1 MPVPKG
7 TFAVSSTPA
16 VSDARLSS
24 NLAMTWIDGLI
35 LGIKIV
41 IVLHIFL
48 IGAAYVVLLERK
60 VSAWIQNRVG
70 PNRAG
75 WRGSLQSFADVL
87 KLVLKEDIVPAQANP
102 SFHLLAPIISIAIAL
117 SVWAFIP
124 FGAPF
129 AIGETVV
136 NPMIAPD
143 VNVGVLILLALSSLG
158 VYGITLAGW
167 ASNNKYSLLG
177 GLRSAAQ
184 MISYELSMGLALIG
198 MLLVMGSVDVSSIV
212 AQQQEYWFGF
222 LPKWNVFVQPVGFL
236 IFLVAAFAETNRAP
250 FDLAEAEPE
259 LVGGF
264 HTEYTGLKFGL
275 FFLAEYGNVILMSAL
290 MSTLFF
296 GGYGAPWLQDLA
308 FFKENPILLAL
319 VQFGALALKTL
330 FFVFFFIWVRWSI
343 PRFRYDQLMN
353 LGWRVTFPLAL
364 ANVVVTALIVK
375 LVVK

>member
-1 MPVPKG
+1 
-7 TFAVSSTPA
+7 
-16 VSDARLSS
+16 
-24 NLAMTWIDGLI
+24 MTW
-35 LGIKIV
+35 LGALVLVIKIV

-87 KLVLKEDIVPAQANP
+87 KLVLKEDIVPAQANKA
-102 SFHLLAPIISIAIAL
+102 FHLLAPVISIAIAL
-117 SVWAFIP
+117 SVWALIP
-124 FGAPF
+124 FAAPF
-129 AIGETVV
+129 VMGDTVV

-143 VNVGVLILLALSSLG
+143 VNVGILILLALSSLG

-177 GLRSAAQ
+177 GLRSSAQ
-184 MISYELSMGLALIG
+184 MISYELSMGLSLIG
-198 MLLVMGSVDVSSIV
+198 MMLIMGSVNVSEIV
-212 AQQQEYWFGF
+212 SQQQGYWFGF
-222 LPKWNVFVQPVGFL
+222 LPRWNVFVQPIGFV

-264 HTEYTGLKFGL
+264 HTEYSGLKFGL

-290 MSTLFF
+290 ISTLFF
-296 GGYGAPWLQDLA
+296 GGYGAPWIQDIT
-308 FFKENPILLAL
+308 FFKENPLLLAL
-319 VQFGALALKTL
+319 AQFGSLFLKTL
-330 FFVFFFIWVRWSI
+330 FFVFFFIWVRWSV

-353 LGWRVTFPLAL
+353 LGWRVMFPLAL
-364 ANVVVTALIVK
+364 ANVVATALILK
-375 LVVK
+375 FVVGE